1 MLWRIN
7 PYWVSVAYIS
17 FQDSGNLGHLNLP
30 GHLKWLNNTRPSSC
44 CDSGL
49 CVRSESNWDW
59 PFWHVD
65 QVHIAH
71 CICHH
76 SSVYTYTY
84 VFLSK
89 CVPPLYFQVDII
101 MGMDSGD
108 LSDFVENVEWECR
121 GMPATKNVIMYGCC
135 SDPYPDIT
143 YTVLLQRR
151 SSFYIF
157 NLLLPCFL
165 ISFLAPLG
173 FYLPADSG
181 EKVSLGVTVLL
192 ALTVFQLMVAESMP
206 PSESVPLIG
215 KKVLVFFRNIFN
227 NLFLLHGLCFCHS
240 IIKKNIPEIV
250 QACMV
255 QKWPMI

>member
-1 MLWRIN
+1 MEAPCLTDFHF
-7 PYWVSVAYIS
+7 S
-17 FQDSGNLGHLNLP
+17 QL
-30 GHLKWLNNTRPSSC
+30 
-44 CDSGL
+44 
-49 CVRSESNWDW
+49 
-59 PFWHVD
+59 
-65 QVHIAH
+65 
-71 CICHH
+71 
-76 SSVYTYTY
+76 
-84 VFLSK
+84 
-89 CVPPLYFQVDII
+89 QVDII

-108 LSDFVENVEWECR
+108 LSDFVENVEWECH
-121 GMPATKNVIMYGCC
+121 GMPATKNIIMYGCC
-135 SDPYPDIT
+135 ADPYPDIT

-215 KKVLVFFRNIFN
+215 RILPVL
-227 NLFLLHGLCFCHS
+227 
-240 IIKKNIPEIV
+240 
-250 QACMV
+250 
-255 QKWPMI
+255 

>member
-1 MLWRIN
+1 
-7 PYWVSVAYIS
+7 
-17 FQDSGNLGHLNLP
+17 
-30 GHLKWLNNTRPSSC
+30 
-44 CDSGL
+44 
-49 CVRSESNWDW
+49 
-59 PFWHVD
+59 
-65 QVHIAH
+65 
-71 CICHH
+71 
-76 SSVYTYTY
+76 
-84 VFLSK
+84 
-89 CVPPLYFQVDII
+89 

-143 YTVLLQRR
+143 YSVLLQRR

-215 KKVLVFFRNIFN
+215 KN
-227 NLFLLHGLCFCHS
+227 
-240 IIKKNIPEIV
+240 
-250 QACMV
+250 ACL
-255 QKWPMI
+255 I

>member
-1 MLWRIN
+1 MYAFAEFLLSWKMSMG
-7 PYWVSVAYIS
+7 WGWLFAS
-17 FQDSGNLGHLNLP
+17 FTPTQP
-30 GHLKWLNNTRPSSC
+30 
-44 CDSGL
+44 L
-49 CVRSESNWDW
+49 C
-59 PFWHVD
+59 
-65 QVHIAH
+65 
-71 CICHH
+71 
-76 SSVYTYTY
+76 
-84 VFLSK
+84 K
-89 CVPPLYFQVDII
+89 FQVDII

-108 LSDFVENVEWECR
+108 LSDFVENVEWKCH

-215 KKVLVFFRNIFN
+215 KNVF
-227 NLFLLHGLCFCHS
+227 LFFLRHCQDFSSTL
-240 IIKKNIPEIV
+240 K
-250 QACMV
+250 
-255 QKWPMI
+255 

>member
-1 MLWRIN
+1 M
-7 PYWVSVAYIS
+7 PVDGA
-17 FQDSGNLGHLNLP
+17 
-30 GHLKWLNNTRPSSC
+30 
-44 CDSGL
+44 L
-49 CVRSESNWDW
+49 CLI
-59 PFWHVD
+59 
-65 QVHIAH
+65 Q
-71 CICHH
+71 
-76 SSVYTYTY
+76 
-84 VFLSK
+84 
-89 CVPPLYFQVDII
+89 FQVDII

-108 LSDFVENVEWECR
+108 LSDFVENVEWECH
-121 GMPATKNVIMYGCC
+121 GMPATKNIIMYGCC
-135 SDPYPDIT
+135 ADPYPDIT

-215 KKVLVFFRNIFN
+215 GCPPISYKSSLCVMSLNVRVLLVLSKRACSHLTNFSATSS
-227 NLFLLHGLCFCHS
+227 FCLQ
-240 IIKKNIPEIV
+240 ICCP
-250 QACMV
+250 ACLNKSTNV
-255 QKWPMI
+255 CPCH

>member
-1 MLWRIN
+1 M
-7 PYWVSVAYIS
+7 SVGGACYV
-17 FQDSGNLGHLNLP
+17 LPLHLL
-30 GHLKWLNNTRPSSC
+30 
-44 CDSGL
+44 
-49 CVRSESNWDW
+49 
-59 PFWHVD
+59 
-65 QVHIAH
+65 I
-71 CICHH
+71 H
-76 SSVYTYTY
+76 S
-84 VFLSK
+84 
-89 CVPPLYFQVDII
+89 PYFQVDII

-215 KKVLVFFRNIFN
+215 MSVFVLDCVTVSIFFRRLWHLLNYFRGLHTSLSLCFKPHQQLDHREGHAS
-227 NLFLLHGLCFCHS
+227 LFL
-240 IIKKNIPEIV
+240 
-250 QACMV
+250 
-255 QKWPMI
+255 